1 MFTEKEKELLSTFS
15 SKEDFYHFAVE
26 SLGQD
31 IQDFIDPKIQATRD
45 WFNEE
50 NAKGTFSP
58 GSPVGNALIGAGVGA
73 GVGGIYGAFKKK
85 KKKGDV
91 LKYALL
97 GAGLGGLGG
106 YAGTHAKT
114 AWDEHRVNSL
124 DKEIESLEQDPHAD
138 PNKIVELYNKRNNL
152 VKDPVMKVPAELGL
166 AKAGYIAGSK
176 DGGVGL
182 MAQAEQEY
190 AKGNVKAAASLAKKA
205 QFAGYGKNHPNYG
218 KVSALPSDEVV
229 LKELAQRKLNQDTL
243 AEKQRTAALKSKVNK
258 EVGALQLKKE
268 KHEQG
273 RNMFEKLLGL
283 NKFNRTNKHWPAQEK
298 TEEELYE
305 LLKGEDEVL
314 SDWAAEELAAKQLG
328 FSEASNF
335 TDWKSFKNFDEHM
348 SSPIIGAL
356 GGALGGAAIGGV
368 GSVLAGKKKKSN

>member
-1 MFTEKEKELLSTFS
+1 MFTKKEKELLSTFS

-50 NAKGTFSP
+50 NAKVTFSP

-106 YAGTHAKT
+106 YVGTHAKT

-152 VKDPVMKVPAELGL
+152 VKDPVMKVPAE
-166 AKAGYIAGSK
+166 
-176 DGGVGL
+176 
-182 MAQAEQEY
+182 
-190 AKGNVKAAASLAKKA
+190 
-205 QFAGYGKNHPNYG
+205 
-218 KVSALPSDEVV
+218 
-229 LKELAQRKLNQDTL
+229 
-243 AEKQRTAALKSKVNK
+243 
-258 EVGALQLKKE
+258 
-268 KHEQG
+268 
-273 RNMFEKLLGL
+273 
-283 NKFNRTNKHWPAQEK
+283 
-298 TEEELYE
+298 
-305 LLKGEDEVL
+305 
-314 SDWAAEELAAKQLG
+314 
-328 FSEASNF
+328 
-335 TDWKSFKNFDEHM
+335 
-348 SSPIIGAL
+348 
-356 GGALGGAAIGGV
+356 
-368 GSVLAGKKKKSN
+368 